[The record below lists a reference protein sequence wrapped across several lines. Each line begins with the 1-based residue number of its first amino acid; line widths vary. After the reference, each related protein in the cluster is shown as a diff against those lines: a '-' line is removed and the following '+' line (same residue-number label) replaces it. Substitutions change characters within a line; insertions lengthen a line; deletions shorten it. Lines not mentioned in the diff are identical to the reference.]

1 MYSHSKRFQGQ
12 YGNSKHTDD
21 EAMIRISIIKIRDH
35 VCRVMQSLAKSFVSP
50 EIVLGQ
56 TELPAQDR
64 PVGSLPGP
72 GLFLQRRDLRSNAA
86 PKLRVSRSLVT
97 SETCRFGHVSSS
109 SFMSAHRSCATASRC
124 GCGPDCFTVVSQQ
137 LQLALWSP
145 EFVARPP
152 AHPWQPLKPP
162 FCAMPS
168 MSLLTLSFT
177 HL

>member
-64 PVGSLPGP
+64 PVGSLPWAWP
-72 GLFLQRRDLRSNAA
+72 VSAETRPTFERRS
-86 PKLRVSRSLVT
+86 K
-97 SETCRFGHVSSS
+97 
-109 SFMSAHRSCATASRC
+109 ASRI
-124 GCGPDCFTVVSQQ
+124 P
-137 LQLALWSP
+137 
-145 EFVARPP
+145 
-152 AHPWQPLKPP
+152 
-162 FCAMPS
+162 
-168 MSLLTLSFT
+168 
-177 HL
+177 